1 MLSSF
6 FLFKLFSLK
15 IPKKWDSW
23 QLLSLCCSP
32 ENPPSPCPAEHSLIS
47 LWWVRGS
54 NICAAPTLGAELL
67 RRLQRV
73 VLAGALQPLPNCAP
87 NGTWPRS
94 RERWP
99 SAGAAC
105 HASNYTMSLHL
116 GQRGWHLK
124 TEAFHKNDCSETA
137 SERELPLCLL
147 QKRRE
152 PDGVGITWD
161 GAACRGPCAAR
172 FKVDLCSQ
180 GESLSKKATESVS
193 LSPS

>member
-1 MLSSF
+1 MLSSI

-54 NICAAPTLGAELL
+54 NICAAPALGAELL
-67 RRLQRV
+67 HRLQRV
-73 VLAGALQPLPNCAP
+73 VLAGGLQPVPNGAP
-87 NGTWPRS
+87 NGTWPRP

-116 GQRGWHLK
+116 GQKGWHLK
-124 TEAFHKNDCSETA
+124 TEAFHKNDCSRQQARENCRFASCRRGGSPTA
-137 SERELPLCLL
+137 RASPGTGQPAEGPVLSVL
-147 QKRRE
+147 QPGRVAEQEGYR
-152 PDGVGITWD
+152 V
-161 GAACRGPCAAR
+161 
-172 FKVDLCSQ
+172 
-180 GESLSKKATESVS
+180 SVS
-193 LSPS
+193 